1 MKKQADLPG
10 VIGTGRRGAY
20 YDIDDR
26 QVSAGSTLGGPKCV
40 CIVKSTG
47 AVEKIYSSDYGKTPI
62 GTIVPQHWDERTGI
76 PLTALP
82 GRFRFHPSH
91 QEHFYQLSNGAEV
104 RENIFVLSGSP
115 RGTNVDP
122 PAVYFT
128 IELSNTT
135 DTTLHIATY
144 VFAQLRGDMGHDVV
158 SAFDKRRN
166 AIVAWNQSDP
176 SFARLITC
184 SVPVTS
190 WETTMNHGKAIASTS
205 PGLLANKAT
214 SPATDPLGVLHVSH
228 ALRPGARASFSC
240 TVTFSLEGEKAAL
253 GLVRTLPSAADAF
266 RATQSY
272 YTDVLNRSVVLTP
285 DSQINAGVIW
295 AKANMLRT
303 MLLAPTGWSFVNDP
317 ARSNN
322 SVGRD
327 TAWFA
332 FGADYIVPE
341 FAEAS
346 LLWYAEHLER
356 KGMVVEYYDVRTGKT
371 ADYKLNIND
380 NTPLLILALWH
391 HYNTTGDRT
400 FLKRIYAAA
409 RKAANYILS
418 QRNDQG
424 LVWCTADG
432 VSDWGICG
440 WRNVIDGYRLSGAT
454 TEVNSESYAAL
465 LTVSHMARELGRH
478 KESATFKSHAEAL
491 RSAINEHLLDPTT
504 GLYYLNIELNGTP
517 RSDVTADLIFPV
529 MFGVADA
536 TTSAA
541 IIARLSFSEFWTEA
555 GLRTVPRNSTDY
567 GPTHGY
573 GLLGGV
579 WVGVAFWY
587 AFAAARFNSE
597 NMATALARGFEHYAR
612 DPRKNNTVP
621 GQFSEWLHGET
632 LTNQGMMLSP
642 WFPPRYLWAAIE
654 GAAGLDLSA
663 GTPTINPRL
672 PPQWKWVGVRNVLL
686 AGKRL
691 TWFVVRVPDLQLYT
705 DAQFRCS
712 GTSQVFDEDVSSAMS
727 IEGDDAVAI
736 GLRQDTSI
744 ALFVGNTSSRT
755 LTTAIGLTGIR
766 GSFAGRQFNSLRG
779 EWTEISAL
787 SAGALQHGIP
797 VELEGQGFCLFELS
811 QDV

>member
-1 MKKQADLPG
+1 MGESQHVAHDVARADRLEFP
-10 VIGTGRRGAY
+10 
-20 YDIDDR
+20 D
-26 QVSAGSTLGGPKCV
+26 
-40 CIVKSTG
+40 
-47 AVEKIYSSDYGKTPI
+47 
-62 GTIVPQHWDERTGI
+62 
-76 PLTALP
+76 
-82 GRFRFHPSH
+82 F
-91 QEHFYQLSNGAEV
+91 AEV
-104 RENIFVLSGSP
+104 
-115 RGTNVDP
+115 
-122 PAVYFT
+122 
-128 IELSNTT
+128 
-135 DTTLHIATY
+135 
-144 VFAQLRGDMGHDVV
+144 
-158 SAFDKRRN
+158 
-166 AIVAWNQSDP
+166 
-176 SFARLITC
+176 
-184 SVPVTS
+184 
-190 WETTMNHGKAIASTS
+190 
-205 PGLLANKAT
+205 
-214 SPATDPLGVLHVSH
+214 
-228 ALRPGARASFSC
+228 
-240 TVTFSLEGEKAAL
+240 
-253 GLVRTLPSAADAF
+253 
-266 RATQSY
+266 
-272 YTDVLNRSVVLTP
+272 
-285 DSQINAGVIW
+285 
-295 AKANMLRT
+295 
-303 MLLAPTGWSFVNDP
+303 
-317 ARSNN
+317 
-322 SVGRD
+322 
-327 TAWFA
+327 
-332 FGADYIVPE
+332 
-341 FAEAS
+341 S

-356 KGMVVEYYDVRTGKT
+356 KSMVIEYYDVRTGKT

-400 FLKRIYAAA
+400 FRKRIYAAA

-440 WRNVIDGYRLSGAT
+440 WRNVIDGYRLSGTT
-454 TEVNSESYAAL
+454 TEVHSECYAAL

-504 GLYYLNIELNGTP
+504 GLYYLNIESNGTP
-517 RSDVTADLIFPV
+517 RGDVTADLIFPV
-529 MFGVADA
+529 MLGVADA

-712 GTSQVFDEDVSSAMS
+712 DTSQVFDEDVSSAMS

-755 LTTAIGLTGIR
+755 LTTAMGLTGIR

>member
-1 MKKQADLPG
+1 VKKAPDLPG
-10 VIGTGRRGAY
+10 VVGAGRQGAY

-47 AVEKIYSSDYGKTPI
+47 AIEKVYSSDFGNTPI
-62 GTIVPQHWDERTGI
+62 GTVVPQHWDEATGI
-76 PLTALP
+76 PLSALP

-91 QEHFYQLSNGAEV
+91 QEHFYQLSNGVEA
-104 RENIFVLSGSP
+104 RENVFVLSGGS
-115 RGTNVDP
+115 RGEKVDP

-128 IELSNTT
+128 IELSNPT
-135 DTTLHIATY
+135 DDTIYIATY
-144 VFAQLRGDMGHDVV
+144 VFAQLRGEMGHDVA

-166 AIVAWNQSDP
+166 AIVAWNESDP

-184 SVPVTS
+184 SEPVTS
-190 WETTMNHGKAIASTS
+190 WETTMNHGKAIASAS
-205 PGLLANKAT
+205 PGLLANRIT
-214 SPATDPLGVLHVSH
+214 SPASDPLGVLHLSH
-228 ALRPGARASFSC
+228 VLRAGARTSFSY
-240 TVTFSLEGEKAAL
+240 TVTFSLEGARAAL
-253 GLVRTLPSAADAF
+253 ALVATLPAAGDAL

-272 YTDVLNRSVVLTP
+272 YHDILNRSVVLTP
-285 DSQINAGVIW
+285 DARVNAGVIW

-303 MLLAPTGWSFVNDP
+303 MLLAPTGWCFVNDP
-317 ARSNN
+317 TRSNN

-332 FGADYIVPE
+332 FGADYIVPD

-356 KGMVVEYYDVRTGKT
+356 KGMVVEYYDIRTGKT

-391 HYNTTGDRT
+391 HYNTTGERA
-400 FLKRIYAAA
+400 FLKRIYPAAL
-409 RKAANYILS
+409 KAAKYILS
-418 QRNDQG
+418 QRNEQG
-424 LVWCTADG
+424 LVWCNADG

-440 WRNVIDGYRLSGAT
+440 WRNVISGYRLSGAT
-454 TEVNSESYAAL
+454 TEVNSECYAAL
-465 LTVSHMARELGRH
+465 LTVSHMARELDRH
-478 KESATFKSHAEAL
+478 TESATFKAHAEAL
-491 RSAINEHLLDPTT
+491 RAAVNEHLLDPAT

-517 RSDVTADLIFPV
+517 RSDITSDLIFPV
-529 MFGVADA
+529 MFGVADEKTA
-536 TTSAA
+536 AA
-541 IIARLSFSEFWTEA
+541 IIARLNVEEFWTEA
-555 GLRTVPRNSTDY
+555 GIRTVPRNSINY

-597 NMATALARGFEHYAR
+597 NMASALARGFEHYAK

-672 PPQWKWVGVRNVLL
+672 PPQWKWLGVRDLLL

-691 TWFVVRVPDLQLYT
+691 TWFVVRVPDLRLYT
-705 DAQFRCS
+705 NASFRCPGPS
-712 GTSQVFDEDVSSAMS
+712 DVFEEDVSGAVT
-727 IEGDDAVAI
+727 IEGEDAVAV
-736 GLRQDTSI
+736 GLRQRNSI

-755 LTTAIGLTGIR
+755 LTTALRLSGVR
-766 GSFAGRQFNSLRG
+766 GSFAGRQFNSLSG
-779 EWTEISAL
+779 EWTEIASL
-787 SAGALQHGIP
+787 SAGDLQRG
-797 VELEGQGFCLFELS
+797 VRVQLDRQGFCLFELA

>member
-1 MKKQADLPG
+1 VKKDADLPG
-10 VIGTGRRGAY
+10 VIGAGRHGAY

-47 AVEKIYSSDYGKTPI
+47 AIEKVYSSDYGKTLI
-62 GTIVPQHWDERTGI
+62 GSIVPQHWDEDTGI

-82 GRFRFHPSH
+82 GRFRLHPSH

-104 RENIFVLSGSP
+104 RENIFVLSGEP
-115 RGTNVDP
+115 KGAKVDP

-128 IELSNTT
+128 VELSNPT
-135 DTTLHIATY
+135 DRTLHIATY
-144 VFAQLRGDMGHDVV
+144 FFAQLRGEMGHDVA

-166 AIVAWNQSDP
+166 AIVAWNESDP

-184 SVPVTS
+184 SEPVTS
-190 WETTMNHGKAIASTS
+190 WETTMNHGKAIASIS
-205 PGLLANKAT
+205 PGLLTNRAV
-214 SPATDPLGVLHVSH
+214 SPATDPLGVLHMNH
-228 ALRPGARASFSC
+228 TLRSGARVSFSC
-240 TVTFSLEGEKAAL
+240 TVTFSLDGAKAAL
-253 GLVRTLPSAADAF
+253 ALVHTLPSAADAL

-272 YTDVLNRSVVLTP
+272 YHDILNRSVVLTP
-285 DSQINAGVIW
+285 DAQVNAGVIW

-317 ARSNN
+317 TRSNN

-332 FGADYIVPE
+332 FGADYILPE

-391 HYNTTGDRT
+391 HYNTTNERA
-400 FLKRIYAAA
+400 FLKRIYPAAL
-409 RKAANYILS
+409 KAANYILS
-418 QRNDQG
+418 QRNEQG

-440 WRNVIDGYRLSGAT
+440 WRNVIAGYRLSGAT
-454 TEVNSESYAAL
+454 TEVNSECYAAL
-465 LTVSHMARELGRH
+465 LTISHMARELGRH
-478 KESATFKSHAEAL
+478 KESATFKNHAEAL
-491 RSAINEHLLDPTT
+491 RSAINEHLLDPST
-504 GLYYLNIELNGTP
+504 GLYYLNIDLDGTA

-529 MFGVADA
+529 MFGVADE
-536 TTSAA
+536 TTSAT
-541 IIARLSFSEFWTEA
+541 IVARLSAEEFWTEA
-555 GLRTVPRNSTDY
+555 GIRTVPRNATNY

-597 NMATALARGFEHYAR
+597 NMASALARGFEHYAK
-612 DPRKNNTVP
+612 DPGKNNTVP

-632 LTNQGMMLSP
+632 LANQGMMLSP

-672 PPQWKWVGVRNVLL
+672 PPQWKWVGVRNVIL
-686 AGKRL
+686 AEKRL
-691 TWFVVRVPDLQLYT
+691 TWFVVRVPDVRLYT
-705 DAQFRCS
+705 NATFRCP
-712 GTSQVFDEDVSSAMS
+712 GTSSVFEEDISSAMS
-727 IEGDDAVAI
+727 VEGEDVVTL
-736 GLRQDTSI
+736 GLRQGESL
-744 ALFVGNTSSRT
+744 ALFVANTSVHT
-755 LTTAIGLTGIR
+755 LTTALRVVGLF

-779 EWTEISAL
+779 EWTEIAAL
-787 SAGALQHGIP
+787 SASDLQRGMP
-797 VELEGQGFCLFELS
+797 VELDRQGFCLLELT